1 MASKGKKSKSTFRE
15 AVTKCPVLAPHLETG
30 IQALDSPH
38 KGRILNGQITTGSLN
53 YDEALRPS
61 AAREHRVDYGIGLPA
76 VTSTEKVLW
85 LEVHHAASGET
96 DRVVKKFEAL
106 KAWLPENAP
115 ALWKLHR
122 VFVWQL
128 TNTESNPNDR
138 LKRNKLAAK
147 HGIRRVP
154 GMLDLSKL

>member
-15 AVTKCPVLAPHLETG
+15 AAAKCPLLAPHHEAG
-30 IQALDSPH
+30 IQALEAPH
-38 KGRILNGQITTGSLN
+38 KHKILNGQISTGSIN

-61 AAREHRVDYGIGLPA
+61 AALEHRVDYGVGLPLDK
-76 VTSTEKVLW
+76 TTEKVLW

-106 KAWLPENAP
+106 KAWLPEHAP
-115 ALWKLHR
+115 ALWKLPR

-147 HGIRRVP
+147 HGIRRIP